1 MGKTDMAVKVYHGDI
16 VYTPSA
22 DKLAVYENSYIV
34 VDGGK
39 VAGISGLFGS
49 ACAWFTVCAAW
60 NRHGLSSFQLAESL
74 HISAGSRI

>member
-34 VDGGK
+34 
-39 VAGISGLFGS
+39 
-49 ACAWFTVCAAW
+49 
-60 NRHGLSSFQLAESL
+60 AEKMKNV
-74 HISAGSRI
+74 